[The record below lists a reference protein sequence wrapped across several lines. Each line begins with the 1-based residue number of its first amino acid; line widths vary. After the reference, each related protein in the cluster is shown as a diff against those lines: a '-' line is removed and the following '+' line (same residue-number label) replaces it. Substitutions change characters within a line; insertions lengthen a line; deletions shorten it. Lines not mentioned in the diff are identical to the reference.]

1 MALLRRLL
9 TRASLVQVARQPAA
23 VAWVAQTAQRLGL
36 DLPYSL
42 ARNAHLPADFF
53 QRVALTVEQTIA
65 QLKNADLARRKRI
78 EDFLQVLAQQAL
90 GDRLGRGR
98 RLLVLDEIAQHRV
111 FFLVGRRFERPR
123 TPGDLGHVLALL

>member
-9 TRASLVQVARQPAA
+9 TRTSLVQVVRQPAA
-23 VAWVAQTAQRLGL
+23 VAWVAQTTQRLGL

-53 QRVALTVEQTIA
+53 QRIALTVEQTIA

-78 EDFLQVLAQQAL
+78 GDFLQGLAQQAL
-90 GDRLGRGR
+90 GASPARGR
-98 RLLVLDEIAQHRV
+98 R
-111 FFLVGRRFERPR
+111 
-123 TPGDLGHVLALL
+123 T